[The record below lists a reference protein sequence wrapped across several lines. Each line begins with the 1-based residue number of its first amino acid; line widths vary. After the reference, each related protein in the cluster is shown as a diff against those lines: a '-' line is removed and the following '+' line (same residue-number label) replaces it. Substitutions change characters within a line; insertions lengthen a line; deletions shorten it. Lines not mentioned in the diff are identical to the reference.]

1 MSEETQNELESQD
14 DVTSEDIDYDYKNL
28 TDDHAELFKELT
40 GSKTNAEEY
49 PDVAEE
55 PVHEEGDEAGD
66 EDRAD
71 SATAES
77 EAEDSHES
85 GQQEETSQEDQIKAD
100 QAVQQIGNKNYIDQ
114 ELINSIEDKE
124 LRQKIW
130 NLANTAQSHYNRVYA
145 KEQEVN
151 KLKNELARLEADQML
166 AKTKAQ
172 TKEQEKAVDEA
183 TEKKI
188 SRLKQDYP
196 DLADSIE
203 AMFQVKISE
212 QSDQL
217 RELFDKEYSP
227 IKQKMAEESR
237 QSEYQRLDQAAAD
250 IFRTER
256 TGVNYRDVVAS
267 PDFQTW
273 LQQQDSSIRTLA
285 SSDRAAEVI
294 TVLKNFEYDYSRK
307 FEEVNGQSWVEF
319 VASQR
324 EQAKKPQSSTN
335 PQNDPASTAKG
346 DQIKQK
352 REKQLKTAVTGIK
365 PSRHASD
372 SGASLDSES
381 LFNHFAKQSRYA
393 K

>member
-14 DVTSEDIDYDYKNL
+14 DVVSEDIEYDYQNV
-28 TDDHAELFKELT
+28 TDDHADLFKELT
-40 GSKTNAEEY
+40 GSKV
-49 PDVAEE
+49 DVPEDNDMAEE
-55 PVHEEGDEAGD
+55 PIQADEAGD
-66 EDRAD
+66 D
-71 SATAES
+71 SADS
-77 EAEDSHES
+77 EAEIDSSDEEAEES
-85 GQQEETSQEDQIKAD
+85 TSPEDQVKAE
-100 QAVQQIGNKNYIDQ
+100 QAVEQIGNKNYIDQ
-114 ELINSIEDKE
+114 ELINSIDDKE

-151 KLKNELARLEADQML
+151 KLRNELARLEADQML
-166 AKTKAQ
+166 AKTQAQ
-172 TKEQEKAVDEA
+172 SKEQEKAVDEA

-188 SRLKQDYP
+188 DRLKQDYP

-227 IKQKMAEESR
+227 IKQKMQEESR
-237 QSEYQRLDQAAAD
+237 QSELQSLDQAAAD
-250 IFRTER
+250 IFRTKK
-256 TGVNYRDVVAS
+256 TGVNYREVVAS

-273 LQQQDSSIRTLA
+273 LQQQDASIRKFAT
-285 SSDRAAEVI
+285 SDRAAEVI

-307 FEEVNGQSWVEF
+307 FEEVNGQSWVEY
-319 VASQR
+319 VAGQR

-335 PQNDPASTAKG
+335 PQNNPASTAKG

-393 K
+393 N

>member
-14 DVTSEDIDYDYKNL
+14 DVVSEDIEYDYQNV
-28 TDDHAELFKELT
+28 TDDHADLFKELT
-40 GSKTNAEEY
+40 GSKV
-49 PDVAEE
+49 DVPEDNDMAEE
-55 PVHEEGDEAGD
+55 PIQADEAGD
-66 EDRAD
+66 D
-71 SATAES
+71 SADS
-77 EAEDSHES
+77 EAEIDSPDEEAEES
-85 GQQEETSQEDQIKAD
+85 TSPEDQVKAE
-100 QAVQQIGNKNYIDQ
+100 QAVEQIGNKNYIDQ
-114 ELINSIEDKE
+114 ELINSIDDKE

-151 KLKNELARLEADQML
+151 KLRNELARLEADQML
-166 AKTKAQ
+166 AKTQAQ
-172 TKEQEKAVDEA
+172 SKEQEKAVDEA

-188 SRLKQDYP
+188 DRLKQDYP

-227 IKQKMAEESR
+227 IKQKMQEESR
-237 QSEYQRLDQAAAD
+237 QSELQSLDQAAAD
-250 IFRTER
+250 IFRTKK
-256 TGVNYRDVVAS
+256 TGVNYREVVAS

-273 LQQQDSSIRTLA
+273 LQQQDASIRKFAT
-285 SSDRAAEVI
+285 SDRAAEVI

-307 FEEVNGQSWVEF
+307 FEEVNGQSWVEY
-319 VASQR
+319 VAGQR

-335 PQNDPASTAKG
+335 PQNNPASTAKG

-393 K
+393 N